1 MIKVS
6 PCKCQKVHLINPT
19 PLEIDKA
26 TDFTTRDARVLTQTF
41 GNYVIV
47 NNVVGT
53 WDFQGLR
60 EVALHDAAA
69 TAIASKTLQY
79 DSKEMQ

>member
-1 MIKVS
+1 MY
-6 PCKCQKVHLINPT
+6 T
-19 PLEIDKA
+19 LEIDKA

-60 EVALHDAAA
+60 EVALHDA
-69 TAIASKTLQY
+69 LQL
-79 DSKEMQ
+79 